1 MARAKQEQRT
11 DAVTIRSREGY
22 LAGDLG
28 TWLRRVLGSGPALTT
43 HMEPPGSSTGK
54 GERRDS
60 LGYQAFFT
68 FSSTKLPHN
77 PPTRNT
83 AVGFK
88 TRLSQARGSC
98 SLL

>member
-1 MARAKQEQRT
+1 MT
-11 DAVTIRSREGY
+11 TRSREGY

-28 TWLRRVLGSGPALTT
+28 TWLRRVLDSGPALTT
-43 HMEPPGSSTGK
+43 HLDPPGSSTGK
-54 GERRDS
+54 GKRRDR

-68 FSSTKLPHN
+68 FSPTKLPHS

-88 TRLSQARGSC
+88 TRLGPPRGSC
-98 SLL
+98 PLL